1 MTSAAQVVPLHE
13 RRSSLPQDVARCIL
27 AGFDKHYRL
36 FRAAAIKAK
45 ELYELA
51 DWAEMRSLARGR
63 IQMYD
68 LRVEEA
74 VRALLDRFPEAE
86 VDEAL
91 WPAIKLAYIGLLHEH
106 RQPECAETFYNS
118 VACAVLHRRHYHNEF
133 IFWRP
138 AVATEHLEGDTPSYA
153 CCYPL
158 VGGLRQTLLDIANSF
173 ALKNPW
179 ENPRRDLRN
188 VVHALRQHFPRP
200 ARAHPDLQ
208 VQVLRSLFFRNK
220 GAYVVGRIING
231 HHEVPFAVPILQNGR
246 GELYADT
253 LLMGED
259 QLLVLFS
266 FARAYFFVDMEAP
279 AAFISFLRWLMP
291 KKPRAELYMA
301 VGLAKQGKTLFYR
314 DLHYHLKHSTDRFA
328 AAPGITGMVMLV
340 FTLPSFPY
348 VCKLIR
354 DRFAPPKEID
364 RETVMEKYLMVK
376 LHDRVGRM
384 ADTLEYSRVA
394 LPLSRFEP
402 ELLEE
407 LKAECASLIEFDGE
421 EIVIGHVYIERRM
434 EPLNLYVDDCKRAGD
449 EESLRSALREYG
461 QAIKELAG
469 AGIFPGDMLLKNFG
483 VTRHDRVVFY
493 DYDEIQPITDVHFL
507 RIPAAR
513 SYEEELSAEP
523 YWRVGEHDV
532 FPEQFD
538 HFLVSEPRAREL
550 FYEYHRDLLDPAF
563 WRAKQDIVRSG
574 EQEDVFPYP
583 EEIRFARTPRA
594 APRAAASP

>member
-1 MTSAAQVVPLHE
+1 VSAVASPVPLQE
-13 RRSSLPQDVARCIL
+13 RRSSLPLEMARSIL
-27 AGFDKHYRL
+27 EGFDKHYHL
-36 FRAAAIKAK
+36 FRAAAVKAK
-45 ELYELA
+45 ELYQRGA
-51 DWAEMRSLARGR
+51 WPEMRALARER

-68 LRVEEA
+68 QRVQEG
-74 VRALLDRFPEAE
+74 VDALLEHFPQAAR
-86 VDEAL
+86 DESL
-91 WPAIKLAYIGLLHEH
+91 WPAIKLAYMPLLHEH
-106 RQPECAETFYNS
+106 RQPECAETYYNS

-138 AVATEHLEGDTPSYA
+138 AIATEHLEGDAPSYV
-153 CCYPL
+153 CYYPL
-158 VGGLRQTLLDIANSF
+158 VDGLRRTLRKIATGF
-173 ALKNPW
+173 ELKNAW
-179 ENPRRDLRN
+179 ENPRRDLRSI
-188 VVHALRQHFPRP
+188 VHALRKHFPRP

-208 VQVLRSLFFRNK
+208 IQVLRSLFFRNK

-231 HHEVPFAVPILQNGR
+231 HQEVPFAVPILQNER

-253 LLMGED
+253 LLLGED

-266 FARAYFFVDMEAP
+266 FARAYFFVDMEVP
-279 AAFISFLRWLMP
+279 AAFVSFLRWLMP

-314 DLHYHLKHSTDRFA
+314 DLHYHLKHSSDRFVV
-328 AAPGITGMVMLV
+328 APGIKGMVMLV
-340 FTLPSFPY
+340 FTLPSYPY
-348 VCKLIR
+348 VFKVIR

-364 RETVMEKYLMVK
+364 RQTVIERYLMVK

-394 LPLSRFEP
+394 LPLARFDP
-402 ELLEE
+402 ELLDE
-407 LKAECASLIEFDGE
+407 LKRECASLIEFDGD

-434 EPLNLYVDDCKRAGD
+434 EPLNLYVEDCRRMGD
-449 EESLRSALREYG
+449 NAALRWALRDYG

-493 DYDEIQPITDVHFL
+493 DYDEIQPITDMQFL
-507 RIPAAR
+507 RIPPAR

-538 HFLVSEPRAREL
+538 CFLVSDPRARQM
-550 FYEYHRDLLDPAF
+550 FYEHHRDVLDPEF
-563 WRAKQDIVRSG
+563 WQAKQALVRAG

-583 EEIRFARTPRA
+583 QECRFKR
-594 APRAAASP
+594 

>member
-13 RRSSLPQDVARCIL
+13 RRSSLPQDIARCIL

-45 ELYELA
+45 ALYERA
-51 DWAEMRSLARGR
+51 AWAEMRSLARGR

-231 HHEVPFAVPILQNGR
+231 HDEVPFAVPILQNER

-328 AAPGITGMVMLV
+328 AAPGIKGMVMLV

-348 VCKLIR
+348 VFKLIR

-434 EPLNLYVDDCKRAGD
+434 EPLNLYVDD
-449 EESLRSALREYG
+449 
-461 QAIKELAG
+461 
-469 AGIFPGDMLLKNFG
+469 
-483 VTRHDRVVFY
+483 
-493 DYDEIQPITDVHFL
+493 
-507 RIPAAR
+507 
-513 SYEEELSAEP
+513 
-523 YWRVGEHDV
+523 
-532 FPEQFD
+532 
-538 HFLVSEPRAREL
+538 
-550 FYEYHRDLLDPAF
+550 
-563 WRAKQDIVRSG
+563 
-574 EQEDVFPYP
+574 
-583 EEIRFARTPRA
+583 
-594 APRAAASP
+594 